1 MERQTPEFDQKD
13 IDEGQ
18 NARRLLEDDTFQT
31 ALKRATERMKAQWV
45 VADTRKRREEL
56 HAQVVALE
64 NVVVEL
70 MTTVGDGKQAQHL
83 KTRQEA
89 LGRGSGTSIDEGEQA
104 DD

>member
-1 MERQTPEFDQKD
+1 MGRKIPEFNQGD

-18 NARRLLEDDTFQT
+18 NAKRLLEDATFQT
-31 ALKRATERMKAQWV
+31 ALKRATERMKDQWV
-45 VADTRKRREEL
+45 VANTRKRREEL

-83 KTRQEA
+83 KTSQEA
-89 LGRGSGTSIDEGEQA
+89 LETGAGTSTTTGE
-104 DD
+104 